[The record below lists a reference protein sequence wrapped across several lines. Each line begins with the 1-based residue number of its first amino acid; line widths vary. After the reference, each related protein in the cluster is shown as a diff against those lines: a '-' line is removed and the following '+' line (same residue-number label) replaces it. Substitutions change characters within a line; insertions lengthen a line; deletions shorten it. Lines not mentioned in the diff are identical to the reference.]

1 MTPFRTL
8 LFGFALGLGGTAAG
22 AAELELDHD
31 AFPRYADPSVAA
43 RGSQAWGVGLNWFLT
58 SNLKLAFN
66 HTRASF
72 DGGAAGGADR
82 EDEKTFFSRVQVAF

>member
-1 MTPFRTL
+1 VVARY
-8 LFGFALGLGGTAAG
+8 G
-22 AAELELDHD
+22 ELDVD
-31 AFPRYADPSVAA
+31 DAAFPLFADRSVSA
-43 RGSQAWGVGLNWFLT
+43 SHSEAWGLGLNWFLT

-72 DGGAAGGADR
+72 DGGAPAGGDR